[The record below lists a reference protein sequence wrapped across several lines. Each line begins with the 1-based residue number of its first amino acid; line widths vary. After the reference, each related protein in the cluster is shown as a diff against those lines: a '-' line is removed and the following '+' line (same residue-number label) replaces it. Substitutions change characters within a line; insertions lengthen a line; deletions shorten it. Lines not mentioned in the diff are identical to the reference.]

1 MFYKFYRFY
10 MLSTA
15 RFRKLPDFIIVG
27 VQKSGTTSLF
37 KDLENHKNIKFN
49 NNKEIHFFDRH
60 YSKGISWYRSWFP
73 FKIDRRLTGEA
84 TPSYIFYPNVIK
96 RMKLYLPKVKLILIL
111 RNPVDR
117 AYSHFQMEKRKFRE
131 NLSFEEAIK
140 HERLNLS
147 SLYAQVLEND
157 DKHANERL
165 INKSYLSR
173 GLYADQIKILFDYYD
188 KSKILIIE
196 SENFKNN
203 KMTTLNEVC
212 DFLGIDYF
220 KKYQLIKNQNV
231 HSYPPISEK
240 TKELLKRY
248 YTKPNK
254 ILYKLIKSK
263 FNW

>member
-1 MFYKFYRFY
+1 MR
-10 MLSTA
+10 STA

-27 VQKSGTTSLF
+27 VQKGGTTSLF
-37 KDLENHKNIKFN
+37 KDLENHKKIKFN

-60 YSKGISWYRSWFP
+60 YSKGIFWYRSWFP
-73 FKIDRRLTGEA
+73 LKIDRRLTGEA

-96 RMKLYLPKVKLILIL
+96 RMKLYLPKVKLILVL

-117 AYSHFQMEKRKFRE
+117 AYSHYQMEKRKFRE

-147 SLYAQVLEND
+147 PLYAQVLEKD
-157 DKHANERL
+157 DKHANETI

-173 GLYADQIKILFDYYD
+173 GLYAEQIKILFDYYD

-196 SENFKNN
+196 SENFKKN
-203 KMTTLNEVC
+203 KLTTLNEVC

-220 KKYQLIKNQNV
+220 NKYQLNKNQNV

-254 ILYKLIKSK
+254 ILYELIKNK